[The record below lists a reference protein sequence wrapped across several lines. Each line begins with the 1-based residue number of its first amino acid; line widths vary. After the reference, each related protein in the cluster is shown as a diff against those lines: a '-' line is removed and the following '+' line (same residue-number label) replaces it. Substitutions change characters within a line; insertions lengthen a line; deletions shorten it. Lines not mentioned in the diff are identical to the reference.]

1 MTYLTNFITKNEKEI
16 ESTMQDTLTN
26 RALAAKYER
35 YLVQF
40 TKLLCTYDSESVENW
55 VSNAYFPV

>member
-1 MTYLTNFITKNEKEI
+1 MTYLSNFITKNEKEI
-16 ESTMQDTLTN
+16 EMTMQDTLTN

-40 TKLLCTYDSESVENW
+40 TKLLCQYDSESVESW
-55 VSNAYFPV
+55 VSNGYFPV